1 MFLGRCACVCALFS
15 TPAPRR
21 SVPSPSVPFR
31 LCRHAGLVPT
41 DVMETVV
48 LVRVIH
54 VHTASPTSDRL
65 FLTLPPV
72 LNNYPWFAFPRSLIE
87 LEWT

>member
-1 MFLGRCACVCALFS
+1 MFRASCMCVCVCVLSS
-15 TPAPRR
+15 TPAPRG

-31 LCRHAGLVPT
+31 LCWHAGLVPT

-54 VHTASPTSDRL
+54 VCTASPTSDGL
-65 FLTLPPV
+65 FFNPSPC
-72 LNNYPWFAFPRSLIE
+72 FK
-87 LEWT
+87 